1 MLNELRRKVE
11 RGDISL
17 RSAAYKL
24 MRMGRVKFLPS
35 DKEVLRLL
43 HIFIQKIM
51 KRTTIKSLTIQANE
65 IESADY
71 MDILI
76 RDVVNGNYSQLHERL
91 SSMSKKD
98 LLRVIDDVAW
108 NLYGNDGYAGEELMK
123 IHKYAV
129 KAMEDKL

>member
-1 MLNELRRKVE
+1 
-11 RGDISL
+11 
-17 RSAAYKL
+17 
-24 MRMGRVKFLPS
+24 
-35 DKEVLRLL
+35 
-43 HIFIQKIM
+43 M
-51 KRTTIKSLTIQANE
+51 KRTTIKSLTIEANE

-76 RDVVNGNYSQLHERL
+76 RDVINGNYSQLHERL

-98 LLRVIDDVAW
+98 LLRVLDDVTW
-108 NLYGNDGYAGEELMK
+108 HLYNNEGFNGEELIR

>member
-1 MLNELRRKVE
+1 
-11 RGDISL
+11 
-17 RSAAYKL
+17 
-24 MRMGRVKFLPS
+24 
-35 DKEVLRLL
+35 
-43 HIFIQKIM
+43 M
-51 KRTTIKSLTIQANE
+51 KRTTIKSLTIEANE

-76 RDVVNGNYSQLHERL
+76 RDVINGNYSQLHGRL

-98 LLRVIDDVAW
+98 LLKVLDDVAW